1 MRSFVAIE
9 LPEAHI
15 EAIERLQQALGA
27 GRIVQPENLH
37 MTLAFLDEIDAGQL
51 EALDEGLRVVDWA
64 PGPEVVLAGLEIFG
78 SAARPE
84 ALVLGVQADA
94 NLARWHRAVMGAARM
109 AEIDL
114 PRRRFRPHVTLARFG
129 KRASPGELLRLGRFM
144 AAQGAVKLPAFA
156 PEQVALVHSTLGHG
170 PPRHEV
176 LMRYPNEKFVQFANT

>member
-9 LPEAHI
+9 LPEAHV

-37 MTLAFLDEIDAGQL
+37 LTLAFLDEIDAGQL
-51 EALDEGLRVVDWA
+51 EALDEGLRAIDWA

-84 ALVLGVQADA
+84 ALVLGVQADP
-94 NLARWHRAVMGAARM
+94 NLDRWHRAVMGAARL

-114 PRRRFRPHVTLARFG
+114 PRRRFRPHVTLSRFG
-129 KRASPGELLRLGRFM
+129 KRASPGDLLRLGRLM
-144 AAQGAVKLPAFA
+144 AAEGAVKLPAFT
-156 PEQVALVHSTLGHG
+156 PEQVALIQSTLGHG
-170 PPRHEV
+170 PPRHDV
-176 LMRYPNEKFVQFANT
+176 LMRYPDEKSVQFAKT